1 MRWGLLLP
9 AAASAL
15 APMAAHAQSQGGDPI
30 RFCPQRPSLGASGCT
45 TLPRQVQIEMS
56 SLDWERDDDGD
67 TRTDTVLA
75 GDIVARFGVG
85 PATELQLGWTAL
97 GGVRTRDKAGGAV
110 THQRGVGDVTLGV
123 RQSLSHPDGKGLS
136 TALQPYVTLPAG
148 GRAIGAGDWSAGV
161 VVPVAY
167 EIDDKWSV
175 DFTGQ
180 LAAQADQDR
189 HGRHFDASGVM
200 GLGYALT
207 DALTAVAEFSV
218 ERDEDPSGATTQMLG
233 AASLAWQTGPHS
245 QLDVLA
251 VAGLNRDAPDVRLVL
266 GGAVAF

>member
-1 MRWGLLLP
+1 MKWALLLLAAAGATVP
-9 AAASAL
+9 MAASA
-15 APMAAHAQSQGGDPI
+15 QGDDPI

-45 TLPRQVQIEMS
+45 TLPGQVQIEMS
-56 SLDWERDDDGD
+56 SLDWERDDDGE
-67 TRTDTVLA
+67 TRTDTLLA

-85 PATELQLGWTAL
+85 PATEIQLGWTAL
-97 GGVRTRDKAGGAV
+97 GNVRMRDKATGMV
-110 THQRGVGDVTLGV
+110 TRQRGVGDVTLGV
-123 RQSLSHPDGKGLS
+123 RHALSGADGKGLS
-136 TALQPYVTLPAG
+136 TALQPYVTLPVG
-148 GRAIGAGDWSAGV
+148 GAAIGAGDWSAGV

-167 EIDDKWSV
+167 AIDDKWSV

-189 HGRHFDASGVM
+189 HGRHVDASGVV

-207 DALTAVAEFSV
+207 AALTAVAEFSV
-218 ERDEDPSGATTQMLG
+218 ERDDDPAGATTQMLG
-233 AASLAWQTGPHS
+233 AASLAWQTGPHT

-251 VAGLNRDAPDVRLVL
+251 VAGLNREAPDLRLVL